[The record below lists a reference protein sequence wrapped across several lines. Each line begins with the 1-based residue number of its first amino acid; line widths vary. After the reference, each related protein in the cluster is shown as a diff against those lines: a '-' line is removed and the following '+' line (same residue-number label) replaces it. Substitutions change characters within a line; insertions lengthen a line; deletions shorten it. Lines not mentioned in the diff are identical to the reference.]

1 MVGHEE
7 SFPTDYVNTSN
18 HAQTPS
24 DFGYFAMD
32 GSNDKIKPIVP
43 GIHTFS
49 FFRVYNRWGNLV
61 FESTDPDAAWDGSYK
76 GEMQPQDSYS
86 YVIEGYNFRN
96 ELIRKQGTITLV
108 R

>member
-1 MVGHEE
+1 
-7 SFPTDYVNTSN
+7 
-18 HAQTPS
+18 
-24 DFGYFAMD
+24 
-32 GSNDKIKPIVP
+32 
-43 GIHTFS
+43 
-49 FFRVYNRWGNLV
+49 V

-76 GEMQPQDSYS
+76 GEMQAQDSYS